1 MTLLDTLTQHD
12 ITLIENY
19 VKLYGDCGD
28 NFIGVET
35 YLSEWSK
42 HKEKLWKLMGKQLIV
57 KIPIEL
63 EKDDDLTRKEY
74 EELFRNHP
82 FAISFREK
90 LPSLCS
96 GGGGNILNYYPILSL
111 VESTNIYK
119 LNTVQAMHLT
129 RDSDGKE
136 LKICAGTR
144 PTRALSQIVKFLGK
158 ENFKDLDDFI
168 VALSRVKNDLTIK
181 GSLVFSIHPMD
192 FMTMSDN
199 SSDWS
204 SCMSWKGDGCY
215 RAGTV
220 EMMNSNNVVC
230 CYLESSR
237 PFVFSDA
244 AILEHRGEKVEDY
257 TWNNKK
263 WRQLAYVTKDIIV
276 TGKAYPYQKKE
287 LSLAILNGLG
297 VLAKENIG
305 WTYDYGP
312 QIYKDMQHIS
322 GTITF
327 EKAHAYIYE
336 NRMTKKNILFES
348 KGMYN
353 DMLNDHNTDY
363 YCIRN
368 KVKHNKIISY
378 SGKAL
383 CTTCGGKLLICESC
397 YGQEYNDRYEDAGNL
412 KCHTCITEGTCR
424 DCGIYLGKGNLTK
437 CKRFNNVYYYC
448 QDCLNKYYK
457 KCPGCDQWYN
467 AGSPQFYFRISDKEI
482 YLQDTMAASQWKR
495 LAAEERTEDLRLL
508 PGYCC
513 EDCARRL
520 AKFSTLPPAS
530 SNDIGEVLPVK
541 VVEDKTRPWDYP
553 SHWNYA
559 KTVLITKGVFTKDLL
574 GIIKKFQ
581 PPHEER
587 LEEWDVLQF

>member
-1 MTLLDTLTQHD
+1 MNLLDTLTQHD

-19 VKLYGDCGD
+19 AKLYGDCGD
-28 NFIGVET
+28 NFVGVDA

-42 HKEKLWKLMGKQLIV
+42 HKEKLWKLMGRQLIV

-63 EKDDDLTRKEY
+63 KKDEALTRREY
-74 EELFRNHP
+74 EELFRAHP
-82 FAISFREK
+82 FSIGFREK
-90 LPSLCS
+90 ISELCNAS
-96 GGGGNILNYYPILSL
+96 SYYPIYSL
-111 VESTNIYK
+111 VESPNVHK
-119 LNTVQAMHLT
+119 LNVVQAIRLT
-129 RDSDGKE
+129 REKDGKE
-136 LKICAGTR
+136 LKICEGTR
-144 PTRALSQIVKFLGK
+144 PTKALSQIVKFLGK
-158 ENFKDLDDFI
+158 ENFGDLDDFI
-168 VALSRVKNDLTIK
+168 LALSRIKNDLTIK
-181 GSLVFSIHPMD
+181 GNLVFSIHPMD

-230 CYLESSR
+230 CYLESR
-237 PFVFSDA
+237 HPFIFTDVSY
-244 AILEHRGEKVEDY
+244 IEHKGEKVEDY

-297 VLAKENIG
+297 ALAKENIG

-312 QIYKDMQHIS
+312 QLYKDMLHIS

-327 EKAHAYIYE
+327 EKAHSYIYE

-353 DMLNDHNTDY
+353 DMLNDHDTAY

-383 CTTCGGKLLICESC
+383 CTTCGGKLLTCESC

-412 KCHTCITEGTCR
+412 KCYTCITEGTCR
-424 DCGIYLGKGNLTK
+424 DCGTYLGKGNLIK
-437 CKRFNNVYYYC
+437 CKRYLTTFYYC
-448 QDCLNKYYK
+448 QECLDKYYK
-457 KCPGCDQWYN
+457 KCPGCGGWYDTPT
-467 AGSPQFYFRISDKEI
+467 GTPQFYFRVSDKDI
-482 YLQDTMAASQWKR
+482 YLQDTAASVGWKK
-495 LAAEERTEDLRLL
+495 LAAENKTKGLRVM

-513 EDCARRL
+513 EECARYL
-520 AKFSTLPPAS
+520 ARNHTLPTTS
-530 SNDIGEVLPVK
+530 SYDIGEVLSQE
-541 VVEDKTRPWDYP
+541 VVEDKTRSWVYP
-553 SHWNYA
+553 TYLNYA
-559 KTVLITKGVFTKDLL
+559 RHALITEKVFTKHSLD
-574 GIIKKFQ
+574 IIKEFQ
-581 PPHEER
+581 PPHEEE
-587 LEEWDVLQF
+587 LQAWDALQF